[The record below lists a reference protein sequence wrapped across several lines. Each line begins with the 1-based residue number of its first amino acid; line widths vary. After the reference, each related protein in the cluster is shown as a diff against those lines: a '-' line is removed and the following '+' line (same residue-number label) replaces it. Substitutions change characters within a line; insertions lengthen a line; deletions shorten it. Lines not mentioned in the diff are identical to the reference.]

1 MRNPLRMHPLGSLT
15 GNRQMPKRT
24 LPDRD
29 RAHRSQPGSARV
41 MEKSPKALLEQHD
54 RQYRRRQAEN
64 TGDQQRRER
73 SPTHCKLYGYEVHNI
88 LLNFFLTC
96 ISIVASALNC
106 LIQQPG
112 YGTKIPNRNTQIIC
126 ILVLVIFMIFM
137 RVIFLFQTITC
148 LNDAALKVVLLRPR
162 RVRTSYPILN

>member
-1 MRNPLRMHPLGSLT
+1 
-15 GNRQMPKRT
+15 
-24 LPDRD
+24 
-29 RAHRSQPGSARV
+29 

-54 RQYRRRQAEN
+54 RQYRRRQADN
-64 TGDQQRRER
+64 TGDDQPRRER
-73 SPTHCKLYGYEVHNI
+73 SPTHCKLYGYEVHDI
-88 LLNFFLTC
+88 LLISFVIC
-96 ISIVASALNC
+96 IFIVAFALNS

-148 LNDAALKVVLLRPR
+148 LNDAALKAVPLRPR
-162 RVRTSYPILN
+162 RVGTSEA